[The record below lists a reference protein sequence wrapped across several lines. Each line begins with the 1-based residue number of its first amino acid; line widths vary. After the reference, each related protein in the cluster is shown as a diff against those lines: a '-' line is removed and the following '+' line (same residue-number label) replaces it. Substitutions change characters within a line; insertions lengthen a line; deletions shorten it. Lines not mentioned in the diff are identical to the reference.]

1 MLNEA
6 YNYYET
12 KGKEAKDK
20 YPNMA
25 TMIKEKMPKG
35 PEPVRRDLKLID
47 FNQTIDL
54 GSPLVLDATKFKK
67 MKQR

>member
-6 YNYYET
+6 YNYMET
-12 KGKEAKDK
+12 KGKEGK
-20 YPNMA
+20 YKYANMMMA
-25 TMIKEKMPKG
+25 QKMLKN

-54 GSPLVLDATKFKK
+54 GSIQEQDAAEFKK

>member
-6 YNYYET
+6 YNYMET
-12 KGKEAKDK
+12 RGKEAKIK
-20 YPNMA
+20 YANMT
-25 TMIKEKMPKG
+25 TMISQRMPKG
-35 PEPVRRDLKLID
+35 PEPLGRDLKLID

-54 GSPLVLDATKFKK
+54 GSTQEQDATKFKK